1 MTSDGA
7 LYLQLAQT
15 IATAIRSGTLAAGE
29 RVPSVR
35 EMARQEGVSLST
47 VIQAY
52 RSLED
57 AHLIEAQHLAGE

>member
-15 IATAIRSGTLAAGE
+15 IANAIRAGTLAAGE

-47 VIQAY
+47 VVCMA
-52 RSLED
+52 ET
-57 AHLIEAQHLAGE
+57 AQ